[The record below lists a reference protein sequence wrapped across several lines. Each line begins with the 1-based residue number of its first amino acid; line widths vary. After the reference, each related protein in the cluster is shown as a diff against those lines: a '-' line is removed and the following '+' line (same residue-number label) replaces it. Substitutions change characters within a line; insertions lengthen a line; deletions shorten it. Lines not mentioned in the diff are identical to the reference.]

1 MAIRL
6 HSSGVDLVPSSSITT
21 FEARTSASAK
31 TEPDIAG
38 NPVVVRFE
46 VQGSNSSWTLTSAYQ
61 PLPVVDACLTAYK
74 NNTSLTL
81 VDETG
86 ATMSVKIKEYP
97 GLVRHKQQGAVVYTI
112 TLTLQTE
119 ATIPTITTVGTTGPR
134 LFQ

>member
-6 HSSGVDLVPSSSITT
+6 HHAGIDLFPSTSITT

-38 NPVVVRFE
+38 NPVVVRLE
-46 VQGSNSSWTLTSAYQ
+46 IQGSNSSWTLVSAYQ
-61 PLPVVDACLTAYK
+61 PLSVVEACLLAYR
-74 NNTSLTL
+74 NDVTLTL

-86 ATMSVKIKEYP
+86 GTQQVKIKEYP

-119 ATIPTITTVGTTGPR
+119 ASVPTISTLGNAGPR